1 MALALPGERP
11 PRVLGV
17 ILAAAAVL
25 GLCALGC
32 ATQER
37 QTRRYVP
44 SVFEAAHFEAR
55 RPERLGSEARGGE
68 ARGGEWR
75 GDEGARFVER
85 TLHDAGFRFGTD
97 GSARALW
104 GYLRSSHRVVPAAS
118 VRPGDILFFDTHGVG
133 PEPDCAD
140 HAGVVEGVGA
150 DGRIRFVEARGG
162 RVRQSFVDPAHP
174 TARRDDRGEI
184 LNSFLRPKAVAD
196 PPGARYFAGQ
206 MICGIARAERGSVA
220 SATSTPNWATFASL
234 AGIAGIDR

>member
-11 PRVLGV
+11 PRVIGV

-55 RPERLGSEARGGE
+55 RPERLGHEARGGE
-68 ARGGEWR
+68 VR

-140 HAGVVEGVGA
+140 HAGVVEGVET
-150 DGRIRFVEARGG
+150 DGRIRFVEARAG
-162 RVRQSFVDPAHP
+162 RVRQSFVDLAHP

-184 LNSFLRPKAVAD
+184 LNSFLRPKAVDD
-196 PPGARYFAGQ
+196 PPGARYFAGE

-220 SATSTPNWATFASL
+220 SATSTPDWATFASL
-234 AGIAGIDR
+234 AGIDR